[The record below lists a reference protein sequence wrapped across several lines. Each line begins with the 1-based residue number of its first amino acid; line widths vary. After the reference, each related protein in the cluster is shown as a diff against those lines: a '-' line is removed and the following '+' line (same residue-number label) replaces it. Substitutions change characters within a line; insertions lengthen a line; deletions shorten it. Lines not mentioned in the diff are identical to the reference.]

1 MTEISHDP
9 SAIRVPGARV
19 GIVCSRFN
27 EFVVRAL
34 LDGARR
40 GLARCGVA
48 DDHVDVAWVPG
59 AYEIPVVTA
68 RLAGG
73 QGRAGRFDAILT
85 LGVILRGATTHA
97 QHIGEAVTMA
107 LSQIQLQHGVPV
119 IHEVLLLENEQQAK
133 ERCLSRDHNRG
144 AEAAH
149 TALAMAAVMRDV
161 G

>member
-1 MTEISHDP
+1 MLKKIQSSRP
-9 SAIRVPGARV
+9 SSRRAAGRFAIVASLYNRRYVDGMLKPAVAALRQAGAAEV
-19 GIVCSRFN
+19 Q
-27 EFVVRAL
+27 VVR
-34 LDGARR
+34 
-40 GLARCGVA
+40 
-48 DDHVDVAWVPG
+48 VPG

-149 TALAMAAVMRDV
+149 TALDMAAVMRDL